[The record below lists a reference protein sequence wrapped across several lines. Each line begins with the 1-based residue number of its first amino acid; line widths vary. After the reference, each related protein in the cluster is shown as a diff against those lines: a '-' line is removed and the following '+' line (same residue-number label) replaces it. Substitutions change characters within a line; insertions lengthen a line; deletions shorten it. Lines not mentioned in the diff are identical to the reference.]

1 MHITRSIYLL
11 GSIITTTHCYIIRT
25 SILNPSSFR
34 LSSVSS
40 LKALPLISSSI
51 QKLKKCTELEKEIK
65 SNQTEYHAVNFSPSS
80 DCLWDASNFNPFAS
94 SSCVSQLASST
105 GERES
110 EKERGRLSALINSRK
125 ECGKGRQSVHYSYT
139 YV

>member
-1 MHITRSIYLL
+1 MIPLML
-11 GSIITTTHCYIIRT
+11 IRAP
-25 SILNPSSFR
+25 ILNPSSFR

-51 QKLKKCTELEKEIK
+51 QKIKKCTEKGIK
-65 SNQTEYHAVNFSPSS
+65 SNQTEYHVVNFSPSS

-94 SSCVSQLASST
+94 SSCVSQSASST
-105 GERES
+105 GDRES

-125 ECGKGRQSVHYSYT
+125 ECGKGRQKFHYSYT

>member
-1 MHITRSIYLL
+1 MEEMIPLML
-11 GSIITTTHCYIIRT
+11 IRAP
-25 SILNPSSFR
+25 ILNPSSFR

-51 QKLKKCTELEKEIK
+51 QKTKKCTEKVIK

-94 SSCVSQLASST
+94 SSCVSQSASST
-105 GERES
+105 GEREL
-110 EKERGRLSALINSRK
+110 EKERGWLSVPTNVLK
-125 ECGKGRQSVHYSYT
+125 TEEY
-139 YV
+139 

>member
-1 MHITRSIYLL
+1 MIPLML
-11 GSIITTTHCYIIRT
+11 IRAP
-25 SILNPSSFR
+25 ILNPSSFR
-34 LSSVSS
+34 FSSVSS

-51 QKLKKCTELEKEIK
+51 QKIKKCTEKGIK

-94 SSCVSQLASST
+94 SSCVSQSASST

-110 EKERGRLSALINSRK
+110 EKERGRFSALINSRK

-139 YV
+139 YR